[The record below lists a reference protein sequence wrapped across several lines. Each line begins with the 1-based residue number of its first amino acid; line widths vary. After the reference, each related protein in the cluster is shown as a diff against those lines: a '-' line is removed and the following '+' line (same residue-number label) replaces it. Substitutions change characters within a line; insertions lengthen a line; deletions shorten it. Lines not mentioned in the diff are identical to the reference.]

1 MNPMSPHLPQD
12 RAAYIPPRIQQEM
25 AKHMEQTLPAN
36 LKYYQQSGAY
46 VPPNV
51 QKQMAQHMEQTMP
64 NQLKEYINPYMQ
76 QKVVPQHLASMPG
89 GQPTHFAPNLPS
101 QSYETAVQTLQP
113 FKEQARGEP
122 PPQQVSPQLQSPQ
135 PDAQPQA
142 ADHQGIYEFITNST
156 ATEKPA
162 PMLTSLLSGKSLR
175 LRIVIL
181 GGGLV
186 GLLIIFS
193 ILKGLLAGNFNSQP
207 FLAVLQ
213 DQQELIHLSSEA
225 NKSQTGQAAL
235 PASYQ
240 GFIATTQL
248 TVTSV
253 QSQLITYLAL
263 NKKQVSPQQLNL
275 KISSAKDT
283 QLTGA
288 SASGDYVATFQQ
300 IMSSQL
306 NTYTTDL
313 HSAYAQISGK
323 KGRAELN
330 DDYKQARLLIKQLN
344 QAGSVPVS

>member
-1 MNPMSPHLPQD
+1 MNPTSPHLPQD

-36 LKYYQQSGAY
+36 LKYYQQSGGY

-64 NQLKEYINPYMQ
+64 NHLKEYINPYMQ
-76 QKVVPQHLASMPG
+76 QQVVPQHLASVPL
-89 GQPTHFAPNLPS
+89 GQPTHFTPHPPS
-101 QSYETAVQTLQP
+101 PSLENAVQPLHP
-113 FKEQARGEP
+113 FEDQTQAVSQ
-122 PPQQVSPQLQSPQ
+122 PQQISPQMQGPQ
-135 PDAQPQA
+135 PAVQPQA
-142 ADHQGIYEFITNST
+142 YGNQGPYEFITNP
-156 ATEKPA
+156 ATSERPA
-162 PMLTSLLSGKSLR
+162 SMLPSLLNGKSLR
-175 LRIVIL
+175 TRIIVL

-193 ILKGLLAGNFNSQP
+193 ILKGLLAGSFDVQP

-213 DQQELIHLSSEA
+213 DQQELIHLSTEA
-225 NKSQTGQAAL
+225 NQSSTGQASL

-263 NKKQVSPQQLNL
+263 NKQQVSPKQLNL
-275 KISSAKDT
+275 KISTATDT

-288 SASGDYVATFQQ
+288 SASGNYTATFQQ

-306 NTYTTDL
+306 NTYTADL
-313 HSAYAQISGK
+313 RSAYAQTTGK
-323 KGRAELN
+323 KGRAQLN

-344 QAGSVPVS
+344 QAGSTPVG

>member
-1 MNPMSPHLPQD
+1 MNPTSPHLPQD

-64 NQLKEYINPYMQ
+64 SHLKEYINPYMQ
-76 QKVVPQHLASMPG
+76 QQVVPQHLASVPG
-89 GQPTHFAPNLPS
+89 GQPTHFSPNPTSSSFDNAGQPLHPFGEQPQEAS
-101 QSYETAVQTLQP
+101 Q
-113 FKEQARGEP
+113 
-122 PPQQVSPQLQSPQ
+122 PQQISPQLQSPQ
-135 PDAQPQA
+135 PAVQPQA
-142 ADHQGIYEFITNST
+142 PDHQDLYEFITNPT
-156 ATEKPA
+156 AVDKPVS
-162 PMLTSLLSGKSLR
+162 MLPSLLNGKSLR
-175 LRIVIL
+175 TRIVIL

-193 ILKGLLAGNFNSQP
+193 ILKGLLAGSFNVQP

-225 NKSQTGQAAL
+225 GQSQTSQATL
-235 PASYQ
+235 PEAYQ
-240 GFIATTQL
+240 GFIGTTQL
-248 TVTSV
+248 TVTSI

-263 NKKQVSPQQLNL
+263 NKQKVSAKQLNL
-275 KISSAKDT
+275 KISTATDT

-288 SASGDYVATFQQ
+288 SASGDYTSTFQQ

-313 HSAYAQISGK
+313 RAAYAQTPGK
-323 KGRAELN
+323 KGRAQLN
-330 DDYKQARLLIKQLN
+330 NDYRQARLLIKQLN
-344 QAGSVPVS
+344 QAGSAPVS